1 MITKT
6 ADARPPNANARGQTG
21 RSAKLNPTPDDNIAS
36 GFAQA
41 AAVLAELRSRG
52 VACAIVA
59 LSFENEGAV
68 NERGKLRAQIERL
81 LREKALKRRRELLLM
96 WTREARRLAGEFSRT
111 GQWRYFRALLRH
123 VIGRQKRLN
132 GDLA

>member
-1 MITKT
+1 MRTPGGKPGATQSLTQRLTITSRLVFDKPKPCLLNF
-6 ADARPPNANARGQTG
+6 AR
-21 RSAKLNPTPDDNIAS
+21 
-36 GFAQA
+36 
-41 AAVLAELRSRG
+41 VG
-52 VACAIVA
+52 VVCAIFA

-68 NERGKLRAQIERL
+68 NERGKLRAQIEGL